1 MLNGESNENGIKIN
15 KSNQQ
20 KSKLHVQHTLFSN

>member
-15 KSNQQ
+15 GSNCQ
-20 KSKLHVQHTLFSN
+20 KKFACAAHFFF